1 MLRVSDAVPSDTT
14 KSHYLCIDKK
24 KRQITLTDPA
34 TAAPSTIATTAA
46 ATQDRG
52 PMVSAPKIFA
62 FDNLFTHD
70 DPQLDVSSSAL
81 SEVIPAVLEG
91 TDGCLLTLGYPNA
104 GSSYFFSP
112 IFGKHIFSL
121 SIHKQKCTCVR
132 KWWKNNNKISSVF
145 FSLVRPLS
153 SRGRDSGQSRTM
165 FGSVTPSNELGA
177 VPCAIAWLYK
187 GINERRQKS
196 GTRFSVR
203 VSALGVSATKP
214 STTARDLLAAHAT
227 GK

>member
-1 MLRVSDAVPSDTT
+1 MIGVLDDTKESRIVNEWWTTSVAEWQKNRKALALMSRAIVFILKNVTPTRATCAFNSRILMWMSLFNELILINCCVMNGICISLWIHQVKVMLRISDAAPSDTT

-34 TAAPSTIATTAA
+34 TMAPNTTATTAA
-46 ATQDRG
+46 ATTDRG

-104 GSSYFFSP
+104 G
-112 IFGKHIFSL
+112 L
-121 SIHKQKCTCVR
+121 SRCT
-132 KWWKNNNKISSVF
+132 
-145 FSLVRPLS
+145 LLPLALWA
-153 SRGRDSGQSRTM
+153 
-165 FGSVTPSNELGA
+165 P
-177 VPCAIAWLYK
+177 
-187 GINERRQKS
+187 
-196 GTRFSVR
+196 TRN
-203 VSALGVSATKP
+203 
-214 STTARDLLAAHAT
+214 
-227 GK
+227 